1 MFSPAFLIGR
11 IPKKRVILGYRKINF
26 SLQLGSKINF
36 ALQLGLC
43 KINLERKEGCKIN
56 FALQSGR
63 KITETK
69 SEPSK
74 FIYLD
79 DPFFGNAPLLI
90 ASPLPYI
97 IDCFD

>member
-1 MFSPAFLIGR
+1 MFSPPTLLIGR
-11 IPKKRVILGYRKINF
+11 IPKKRVIIGQR
-26 SLQLGSKINF
+26 KINF
-36 ALQLGLC
+36 ALQLGQ
-43 KINLERKEGCKIN
+43 RKIN
-56 FALQSGR
+56 FALQLGR